1 MNKRETELVITHLEY
16 IKEKVDQNY
25 NHLRELNGRV
35 RKNEIAISWIRGIGL
50 TITFIITTIIGLF
63 IKE

>member
-1 MNKRETELVITHLEY
+1 MNKRETEFVITHLEY

-25 NHLRELNGRV
+25 NHLRELNGSV